1 MCLTPK
7 TTEKGSMELERL
19 PVTLFDLIQ
28 SPNFLGCILLSLILF
43 PSLSVEFLSY
53 KELCFK
59 TMSYL
64 SLHTSFQ

>member
-19 PVTLFDLIQ
+19 PVTLFYLRQ
-28 SPNFLGCILLSLILF
+28 SPNFLDAFSCLILF
-43 PSLSVEFLSY
+43 SSLSEFLSY
-53 KELCFK
+53 KELFFK

-64 SLHTSFQ
+64 SLHTSLQ